1 MSPSDEDPVD
11 DPSVRE
17 RLTAYLDDR
26 LSPEE
31 ARRFLAWLE
40 GHPGAWKEAE
50 ETRRVW
56 ALLGAYRDEAVSEG
70 FSERVMAR
78 VRAEA
83 AEGDEGALSPS
94 AASAPTSRSALRL
107 LSGGR
112 GRAVAAAA
120 AVVVALGAGVLWG
133 RDAGRG
139 PSVAGGAST
148 AVEAFNSIPADLLDR
163 IEGDDVAQIAGL
175 SDEEFDA
182 LLAPGLL
189 DESGMGSGG

>member
-40 GHPGAWKEAE
+40 SHPAAWKEAE
-50 ETRRVW
+50 EARRVW
-56 ALLGAYRDEAVSEG
+56 ALLGAYRDEQVSEG

-83 AEGDEGALSPS
+83 AEGEEGALSS
-94 AASAPTSRSALRL
+94 TAAAEPTSKPALRL
-107 LSGGR
+107 LAGGK

-120 AVVVALGAGVLWG
+120 AVLVALGAGVLWG
-133 RDAGRG
+133 RFANRG
-139 PSVAGGAST
+139 PAVVGSAPA
-148 AVEAFNSIPADLLDR
+148 AVEAFNAMPADLLDR
-163 IEGDDVAQIAGL
+163 IDGDDVAQIAGL
-175 SDEEFDA
+175 SDEEFEA
-182 LLAPGLL
+182 LLAPGLS
-189 DESGMGSGG
+189 DDGKGSGG